1 MFKRSTGQ
9 SLVPLVRDLEPGPV
23 NNLLRMLTGK
33 LAESVQ
39 FFGGYVLIVLT
50 RQIFVDVPT
59 HLLTTFLTREHH
71 RKHVVAPLKWG
82 EQQRRPSRSSTAD
95 ASEARDFR
103 ARSGSMS
110 HHSHDISPRPIIE
123 DDEDEQEHGH
133 SRYDSKATSDD
144 ENPPTPPILNSTYPP
159 QRLQT
164 ARTSISITNDAASN
178 RSPSCSMALPPTHFI
193 PLLLR
198 GFTTTF
204 AHLHRTMVMVS
215 LVVSALCILVAS
227 LSTNIAMLIAFQ
239 GGFFGTTSG
248 VLLTPVVL
256 YLPQW
261 FDKRRGFATSV
272 IFMGSSVGGVVFPL
286 VFNALLTS
294 VGFAWTMRA
303 WSLAQIVLSGN
314 LRPLLSPIA
323 LIYLLVVALQAFGW
337 YIVSL
342 YIATYATALDFN
354 STLSTGILCP
364 CLNQA
369 WLL

>member
-9 SLVPLVRDLEPGPV
+9 SLVLLVRELEPGRV

-39 FFGGYVLIVLT
+39 FFGGSVLIVFT

-71 RKHVVAPLKWG
+71 RKHVIAPLKWG

-123 DDEDEQEHGH
+123 DNEDEQEHGH
-133 SRYDSKATSDD
+133 SKYDSKATSDD

-178 RSPSCSMALPPTHFI
+178 RSPSCSMALPPTVASRTITNTSPSRPSTDRASPASRPSALSSLDASTSFCCSCAALRP
-193 PLLLR
+193 PLLTCTAPWSGQPR
-198 GFTTTF
+198 CQR
-204 AHLHRTMVMVS
+204 ALHS
-215 LVVSALCILVAS
+215 GCFPFKALPSSKRELICIL
-227 LSTNIAMLIAFQ
+227 
-239 GGFFGTTSG
+239 
-248 VLLTPVVL
+248 
-256 YLPQW
+256 LP
-261 FDKRRGFATSV
+261 
-272 IFMGSSVGGVVFPL
+272 
-286 VFNALLTS
+286 
-294 VGFAWTMRA
+294 
-303 WSLAQIVLSGN
+303 GN

-323 LIYLLVVALQAFGW
+323 LVY
-337 YIVSL
+337 VSH
-342 YIATYATALDFN
+342 FPRPC
-354 STLSTGILCP
+354 SMLSQRNLS
-364 CLNQA
+364 
-369 WLL
+369 